1 MEEAVLAI
9 IGLGA
14 NLPAADGSS
23 PLATC
28 QRAAASL
35 EPRVGTVRKRS
46 SWYLS
51 APLPPSAQPWYVNG
65 AVLVET
71 RLAPGALLEALHAI
85 ERAYGRVR
93 RARCEARVLDLDLLA
108 YDDQLIDAACG
119 LRVPHPRLAERAFA
133 LLPLLDVAPWWRHP
147 AHGRTAREMLS
158 ALPAAQA
165 VRRLA

>member
-1 MEEAVLAI
+1 MEAAPAI

-28 QRAAASL
+28 QRATASL
-35 EPRVGTVRKRS
+35 GPRMGTVRKRS

-71 RLAPGALLEALHAI
+71 RLAPGAVLETLHAI
-85 ERAYGRVR
+85 ERAFGRVR
-93 RARCEARVLDLDLLA
+93 RARGAARVLDLDLLA
-108 YDDQLIDAACG
+108 YDDQLIEAACG
-119 LRVPHPRLAERAFA
+119 LRVPHPRLAERAFV
-133 LLPLLDVAPWWRHP
+133 LLPLRDVAPWWRHP
-147 AHGRTAREMLS
+147 ADGRTAREMLA
-158 ALPAAQA
+158 ALPAGQQ